1 MTGAP
6 SDKGIPG
13 GARVRAMGRS
23 DGQVRVLVAAFGD
36 PGHAFPAI
44 ALARELGRR
53 GHEVL
58 VETWERWREAV
69 EGEGLAFTGAQEYT
83 VYPPPGPDTPDGQT
97 AAAAAGALAR
107 LMDDFEPDLVLSDI
121 LTLAP
126 TLAAEVAGVAHATLI
141 PHVYPVQ
148 PPGMPMYSLGLRP
161 PRTGLGRLMW
171 RATDPLLAMGLRRG
185 RDELNE
191 TRARLG
197 LGPIERFHGGI
208 SELLAIVGTFPQ
220 LEYGRDWPA
229 HVRVTGP
236 LLFELPGEEVAV
248 PAGDGPLVLVA
259 PSTSQDLECELL
271 RVALAGLAD
280 EPVRVLATTNGHRPE
295 RPIAVPG
302 NAVLLDWVLYSQ
314 VMPAADVVI
323 CHGGHGTVARALA
336 AATPLLVCPS
346 VGDMGENAA
355 RVAWSGAG
363 LSVPRRL
370 LAERSVRLATRRLL
384 SEPRFAAKAGEI
396 AAWSDAHDG
405 AAAAADLVEDAARKA
420 TSRLS
425 PARLKSS

>member
-1 MTGAP
+1 M
-6 SDKGIPG
+6 S
-13 GARVRAMGRS
+13 RS
-23 DGQVRVLVAAFGD
+23 DRPLRLLVAAFGD

-44 ALARELGRR
+44 ALARELRRR

-97 AAAAAGALAR
+97 AAAAAKALAR
-107 LMDDFEPDLVLSDI
+107 LMEEFEPDLVVSDI

-126 TLAAEVAGVAHATLI
+126 TLAAEVAGVPHATLI

-148 PPGMPMYSLGLRP
+148 QPGMPLYSLGLRP
-161 PRTGLGRLMW
+161 PRTGFGRMAW
-171 RATDPLLAMGLRRG
+171 RATGPLLGMGLRRG

-191 TRARLG
+191 TRGRLG
-197 LGPIERFHGGI
+197 LPPVERFHGGI

-220 LEYGRDWPA
+220 LEYPREWPA

-236 LLFELPGEEVAV
+236 LFFELPGEETEI
-248 PAGDGPLVLVA
+248 PEGEGPLVVIA
-259 PSTSQDLECELL
+259 PSTAQDPECELL

-280 EPVRVLATTNGHRPE
+280 EPVRVLATTNRHRPE
-295 RPIAVPG
+295 RPIEVPD
-302 NAVLLDWVLYSQ
+302 NATLVDWLLYSQ
-314 VMPAADVVI
+314 AMPAADVVI

-336 AATPLLVCPS
+336 AGKP
-346 VGDMGENAA
+346 A

-363 LSVPRRL
+363 LSIPRRL
-370 LAERSVRLATRRLL
+370 LSERGVRLATRRLL
-384 SEPRFAAKAGEI
+384 SEPHFLGRALAVAE
-396 AAWSDAHDG
+396 WSRAHDG
-405 AAAAADLVEDAARKA
+405 AVTTAELVEKAAENA

-425 PARLKSS
+425 QTRS

>member
-1 MTGAP
+1 
-6 SDKGIPG
+6 
-13 GARVRAMGRS
+13 MGRP
-23 DGQVRVLVAAFGD
+23 DGELRLLVAAFGD

-53 GHEVL
+53 GHEVM

-69 EGEGLAFTGAQEYT
+69 EGEGLAFTGAQEYA

-97 AAAAAGALAR
+97 AAAAARGLAR
-107 LMDDFEPDLVLSDI
+107 LMEEFEADLVVSDI

-126 TLAAEVAGVAHATLI
+126 TLAAEVAGVPHATLI

-148 PPGMPMYSLGLRP
+148 QSGMPMYSLGLWP
-161 PRTGLGRLMW
+161 PRTALGRLAW

-208 SELLAIVGTFPQ
+208 SERLAIVGTLPQ
-220 LEYGRDWPA
+220 LEYPREWPD

-236 LLFELPGEEVAV
+236 LFFELPGAEVAL
-248 PAGDGPLVLVA
+248 PEGDGPLVLIA
-259 PSTSQDLECELL
+259 PSTSQDPECRLL
-271 RVALAGLAD
+271 RVALDGLAT
-280 EPVRVLATTNGHRPE
+280 EPVRVLATTNRHRPE
-295 RPIAVPG
+295 RPIEVPG
-302 NAVLLDWVLYSQ
+302 NAVLVDWVLYSQ
-314 VMPAADVVI
+314 AMPAADVVI
-323 CHGGHGTVARALA
+323 CHGGHGTVARSLA
-336 AATPLLVCPS
+336 AGTPLLVCPS

-370 LAERSVRLATRRLL
+370 ISTRSIRLATRRLL
-384 SEPRFAAKAGEI
+384 VESRFTARAQEI
-396 AAWSDAHDG
+396 AAWSDSRDG
-405 AAAAADLVEDAARKA
+405 AGAAADLVEEIARNA

-425 PARLKSS
+425 PARVQ

>member
-1 MTGAP
+1 
-6 SDKGIPG
+6 
-13 GARVRAMGRS
+13 MGRS
-23 DGQVRVLVAAFGD
+23 DRGLRLLVAAFGD

-44 ALARELGRR
+44 ALARELSRR

-97 AAAAAGALAR
+97 AAAAARALAR
-107 LMDDFEPDLVLSDI
+107 LMEEFEPDLVVSDI

-126 TLAAEVAGVAHATLI
+126 TLAAEVASVPHATLI

-148 PPGMPMYSLGLRP
+148 QPGMPLYSLGLRP
-161 PRTGLGRLMW
+161 PRTGFGRIAW
-171 RATDPLLAMGLRRG
+171 RATGPLLEMGLRRG

-191 TRARLG
+191 TRDRLG
-197 LGPIERFHGGI
+197 LPPIERFHGGI

-220 LEYGRDWPA
+220 LEYPREWPA

-236 LLFELPGEEVAV
+236 LFFEVPGEEVEI
-248 PAGDGPLVLVA
+248 PEGEGPLVLIA
-259 PSTSQDLECELL
+259 PSTSQDPECELL
-271 RVALAGLAD
+271 RMTLEGLAD
-280 EPVRVLATTNGHRPE
+280 EPVRVLATTNRHQPE
-295 RPIAVPG
+295 RPIEVPE
-302 NAVLLDWVLYSQ
+302 NARVVDWLLYSQ
-314 VMPAADVVI
+314 AMPAADVVI
-323 CHGGHGTVARALA
+323 CHGGHGTVVRALA
-336 AATPLLVCPS
+336 AGKPLLVCPA

-370 LAERSVRLATRRLL
+370 MSLRAIRLATRRLL
-384 SEPRFAAKAGEI
+384 AEPVFRGRALQVAE
-396 AAWSDAHDG
+396 WSASHDG
-405 AAAAADLVEDAARKA
+405 AAIAAGLVEEAARNA

-425 PARLKSS
+425 PARS

>member
-1 MTGAP
+1 
-6 SDKGIPG
+6 
-13 GARVRAMGRS
+13 MGRS
-23 DGQVRVLVAAFGD
+23 DGQMRLLVAAFGD

-97 AAAAAGALAR
+97 AAAAAHALAR
-107 LMDDFEPDLVLSDI
+107 LMEGFEPDLVVSDI

-126 TLAAEVAGVAHATLI
+126 TLAAEVAGVPHATLI

-148 PPGMPMYSLGLRP
+148 QPGMPMYSLGLRP
-161 PRTGLGRLMW
+161 PRTALGRLGW
-171 RATDPLLAMGLRRG
+171 RATGPLLEMGLRRG

-208 SELLAIVGTFPQ
+208 SELLAMVGTFPQ
-220 LEYGRDWPA
+220 LEYPREWPA
-229 HVRVTGP
+229 QVRVTGP
-236 LLFELPGEEVAV
+236 LFFELPGEEVAL
-248 PAGDGPLVLVA
+248 PDGDGPLVLVA
-259 PSTSQDLECELL
+259 PSTSQDPECELL
-271 RVALAGLAD
+271 RVVLEGLAE
-280 EPVRVLATTNGHRPE
+280 EPVRVLATTNRHLPE
-295 RPIAVPG
+295 RPIEVPD

-314 VMPAADVVI
+314 AMPAADVVI
-323 CHGGHGTVARALA
+323 CHGGHGTVARSLA
-336 AATPLLVCPS
+336 AGTPLLVCPA

-370 LAERSVRLATRRLL
+370 LSPRAIRLATWRLL
-384 SEPRFAAKAGEI
+384 GEPRFGARAGEI
-396 AAWSDAHDG
+396 AAWSETHDG
-405 AAAAADLVEDAARKA
+405 AVTAADLVEDAARNA
-420 TSRLS
+420 TSRPK
-425 PARLKSS
+425 PARINSS